1 MPLTQKQIDA
11 AKPGARPKR
20 LHDSGGLYL
29 EIAPS
34 GSKWWRLKYR
44 VGGKE
49 KRLSLGVYPEVSLAK
64 ARGRR
69 DAARDLLADGIDPS
83 ERRKAEK

>member
-11 AKPGARPKR
+11 AKPGAAPKR

-34 GSKWWRLKYR
+34 GGKWWRLKYR

-49 KRLSLGVYPEVSLAK
+49 KRLSRGVYPEVSLAK
-64 ARGRR
+64 ARR
-69 DAARDLLADGIDPS
+69 
-83 ERRKAEK
+83 